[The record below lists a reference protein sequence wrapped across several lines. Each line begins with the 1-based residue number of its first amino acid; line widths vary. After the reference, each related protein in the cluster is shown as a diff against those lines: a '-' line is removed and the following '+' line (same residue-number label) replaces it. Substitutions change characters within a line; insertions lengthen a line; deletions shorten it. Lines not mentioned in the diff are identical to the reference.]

1 MVWIFLLNTQFIT
14 LLYHLVSLSHQDF
27 SIPFFRSKKLLSSFS
42 VCKWQTYWFTIFVR
56 SVAFWHRTLKDM
68 PLNLQYRQVLIR
80 KLPIAAQIFP
90 VWQMLSR
97 QCLITPLN
105 FFHFSSQWGFDLCN
119 SLLYLKMLKTLP
131 SSLTSEKKACPNLLS
146 NAPVVPFNS
155 INSPQITCRLSWTV
169 LQHCSSSDIPKVQ
182 N

>member
-42 VCKWQTYWFTIFVR
+42 VCKWQTYRFTIFVR

-68 PLNLQYRQVLIR
+68 PLNLQHRQVLIR
-80 KLPIAAQIFP
+80 KLPIAAQILP

-105 FFHFSSQWGFDLCN
+105 SFSIFLPMRLWSLQFFVVLTTLQ
-119 SLLYLKMLKTLP
+119 YLKMLKTLP
-131 SSLTSEKKACPNLLS
+131 SSLTSEKRRVLTCYPMLL
-146 NAPVVPFNS
+146 
-155 INSPQITCRLSWTV
+155 
-169 LQHCSSSDIPKVQ
+169 
-182 N
+182 